1 MVVAEVV
8 WTLLDPY
15 SPELGIL
22 KPGYACDTIGVTSP
36 PCGDKK
42 SIYHPQILRKSYT
55 YSSEVAYLSYPV
67 MLDDGYIQK
76 GGRAMRCVKELKS
89 SQTES

>member
-15 SPELGIL
+15 SPELGIP

-55 YSSEVAYLSYPV
+55 YKSEVAYLSDLSFPI
-67 MLDDGYIQK
+67 MLDDGWIYTK
-76 GGRAMRCVKELKS
+76 RR
-89 SQTES
+89 

>member
-15 SPELGIL
+15 SPELGIP
-22 KPGYACDTIGVTSP
+22 KPGYACDAIGVTSP

-55 YSSEVAYLSYPV
+55 YKSEVAYLSDLSFPI
-67 MLDDGYIQK
+67 MLDDGWIYTK
-76 GGRAMRCVKELKS
+76 RR
-89 SQTES
+89 